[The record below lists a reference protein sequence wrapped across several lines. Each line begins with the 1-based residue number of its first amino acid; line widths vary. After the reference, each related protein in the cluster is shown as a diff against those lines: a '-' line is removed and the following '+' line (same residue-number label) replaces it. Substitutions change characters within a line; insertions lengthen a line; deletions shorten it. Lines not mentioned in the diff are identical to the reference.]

1 MSNPCP
7 TGLHALRWLPIAAL
21 ASISFLATTFAAATT
36 AARGSE
42 WLNVR
47 ELGAS
52 GSRYETTAAATAGS
66 KQIAVA
72 KVGDFRVGQ
81 GVIVSKC
88 NIRYTQPRLWGAG
101 QAYYNSKPVGNS
113 VEVRGYDG
121 TAGSWLVYVL
131 DIAPSAA
138 PAFRWTEDLGRTWQP
153 AMPVTGG
160 WQRLSRGIEVRLN
173 PRDWQTGYV
182 IAFGARDQ
190 LVSRI
195 EKIEGNVLTLR
206 DAANRTVA
214 DALLR
219 HCDDEAIRAT
229 IDRALREKR
238 NVYVPV
244 GHYRLARELRV
255 SQAEAITIEGASA
268 VDTLLDISDGEGS
281 CFTLAGGTEVT
292 LRNFRMVG
300 FMGFDEADRA
310 GHMRTQGA
318 SGIWGFALK
327 YCAAVSIAGT
337 QQVLVENCHGTRMS
351 GECFVSGGPS
361 RATAG
366 PGRPYSQAITY
377 LRCSVTDS
385 ARNAFND
392 VMCGTENTCVLNCR
406 VENVGGCSWEGASR
420 FVKFTGNYVRN
431 SGTVAMGNLGPA
443 NRDKSFD
450 QLGAGQ
456 HIIADNVFESG
467 VSYGGRVGGTAIV
480 TSVGSTQVIIRNNLF
495 VNFNSSPVM
504 TSGRTDSTHYPSAN
518 TTITGNIFDL
528 TCVGPKPLRRT
539 AVDVSANETIV
550 SGNQIYVRG
559 VADPLVTAIRLHE
572 PALNVTVHDNLI
584 RNCGLGIG
592 VERGQGKVREAPD
605 GRTLLRAE
613 SPDGLPLERR
623 QPELTRGWSLVWA
636 GRGKPAVSV
645 IEAFDP
651 ESLRFTLR
659 EPREMKPSD
668 VFDVIAPSVNW
679 LVHDNT
685 LTGCLRPLVLN
696 GYGSPTSILRNNV
709 VTRGDAAGVTAA
721 VEVRGMF
728 RLVGNQISGF
738 DEPGSAA
745 LAIYLDP
752 LERVRDGQYR
762 QNVLARCAAAVS
774 ESQPG
779 LWTPA
784 DRQANT
790 IVDCG
795 RAK

>member
-1 MSNPCP
+1 MNN
-7 TGLHALRWLPIAAL
+7 
-21 ASISFLATTFAAATT
+21 SFLRIVALWSIGWLGATLVAAA
-36 AARGSE
+36 AAAQPGE
-42 WLNVR
+42 WLNVK
-47 ELGAS
+47 EFGAS
-52 GSRYETTAAATAGS
+52 GSRYETTAATSAGS
-66 KQIAVA
+66 KQITVPNP
-72 KVGDFRVGQ
+72 GDFQPGQ
-81 GVIVSKC
+81 GVMVSKC
-88 NIRYTQPRLWGAG
+88 NIRYTRPMLWGTG
-101 QAYYNSKPVGNS
+101 QAYYNSKPLGNS

-131 DIAPSAA
+131 DIEPSASS
-138 PAFRWTEDLGRTWQP
+138 AFRWTDDLGRTWQP
-153 AMPVTGG
+153 KVPITHD
-160 WQRLSRGIEVRLN
+160 WQPLGRGIEVRLN
-173 PRDWQTGYV
+173 PRDWESGYV
-182 IAFGARDQ
+182 VAFGARDQ
-190 LVSRI
+190 LVTRI

-206 DAANRTVA
+206 DAANRTVK
-214 DALLR
+214 DALVR
-219 HCDDEAIRAT
+219 HCDDEAIRST
-229 IDRALREKR
+229 VDRAIREKS
-238 NVYVPV
+238 NVYVPP
-244 GHYRLARELRV
+244 GHYRLAHGVRV
-255 SQAEAITIEGASA
+255 NHAEAITIEGASS

-281 CFTLAGGTEVT
+281 CFSLAGGTEVT
-292 LRNFRMVG
+292 LRNFRMIG

-310 GHMRTQGA
+310 GNMATRGA
-318 SGIWGFALK
+318 AAIWGFALK
-327 YCAAVSIAGT
+327 YCAAVSIGGT
-337 QQVLVENCHGTRMS
+337 ERVLVENCHGSRMS

-361 RATAG
+361 RATAK
-366 PGRPYSQAITY
+366 PGQPYSKAITY

-420 FVKFTGNYVRN
+420 FVKFVGNYVRN

-456 HIIADNVFESG
+456 HIIADNVFEGG
-467 VSYGGRVGGTAIV
+467 VSYGGRFGGTAIV
-480 TSVGSTQVIIRNNLF
+480 SSVGSTQVIIRNNLF
-495 VNFNSSPVM
+495 VNFDSSAVM

-528 TCVGPKPLRRT
+528 TCVGEKPVRRT

-559 VADPLVTAIRLHE
+559 PADPLVTGIRLRE

-592 VERGQGKVREAPD
+592 TQRAQAKVGEVVDA
-605 GRTLLRAE
+605 RTFLRAE

-623 QPELTRGWSLVWA
+623 QPGLTRGWSLVWS
-636 GRGKPAVSV
+636 GRGKPAVS
-645 IEAFDP
+645 IIDSFDP
-651 ESLRFTLR
+651 ESLRFTLG
-659 EPREMKPSD
+659 EPREMKTGD
-668 VFDVIAPSVNW
+668 RFEVFAPSADW

-685 LTGCLRPLVLN
+685 VTGCLRPISLDS
-696 GYGSPTSILRNNV
+696 YGSPTSILQSNL
-709 VTRGDAAGVTAA
+709 VTRGDATGVKEA

-728 RLVGNQISGF
+728 RLIGNKVSGF

-752 LERVRDGQYR
+752 LERVRGSLYR
-762 QNVLARCAAAVS
+762 ENVLQRCARAVS
-774 ESQPG
+774 ESPPG

-795 RAK
+795 ATK